1 MLSKHKWNKIEGVRY
16 SYSSIQ
22 RCSRSEIQKKNET
35 KFKYNRNRNTN
46 RPCLPSG
53 LTYNVTT
60 VKCCMVCYRSQ
71 VRILLGTMISIT
83 LSQRRLF
90 AIQIVGR
97 WVAVVPLSILN
108 LGMRKPNWQSY
119 SNQSGLTTQIR
130 THPRATQQARVKCR
144 CHVTI
149 AGVLTQ
155 EAIPEGGG

>member
-1 MLSKHKWNKIEGVRY
+1 MKIHFHRPCNARANKQIDLILLNFLVLYLVNGLAL
-16 SYSSIQ
+16 
-22 RCSRSEIQKKNET
+22 KKLMNEKCKCYQNINET
-35 KFKYNRNRNTN
+35 KFKYNRNRKSN

-108 LGMRKPNWQSY
+108 LGMRKPN
-119 SNQSGLTTQIR
+119 
-130 THPRATQQARVKCR
+130 
-144 CHVTI
+144 
-149 AGVLTQ
+149 
-155 EAIPEGGG
+155 